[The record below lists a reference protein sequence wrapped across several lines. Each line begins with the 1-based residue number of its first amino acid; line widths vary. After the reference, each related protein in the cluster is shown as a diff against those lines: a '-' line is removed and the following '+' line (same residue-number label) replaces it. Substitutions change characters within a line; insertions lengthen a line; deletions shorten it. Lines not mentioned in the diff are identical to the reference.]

1 MIPDTWRPAVTD
13 LAVLVPIILGLA
25 TIAVAVSR
33 WHVHWLRGQIVA
45 MLDARLGPIGD
56 QVSSI
61 DRAVNHQPP
70 GAAPLVAQVQGL
82 ARAVEDLTVA
92 GWRRAERVEELAR
105 LITDLAVTVHD
116 LSAHI
121 REEPPH
127 E

>member
-61 DRAVNHQPP
+61 DRAVNHQRP

-105 LITDLAVTVHD
+105 LIADLAVTVHD

-121 REEPPH
+121 REEPPS